1 LQLFIQ
7 VTVKSAVQVVTG
19 DVRVN
24 GAVTSVSDEA
34 NHVEVVSKSR
44 DRKEVFFIK
53 FKALKCGFSK
63 EVKLKRRAKRP
74 PYTFSAFA
82 TPHGFYSKNPVPA
95 ER

>member
-1 LQLFIQ
+1 M
-7 VTVKSAVQVVTG
+7 SAVQVVTG

-24 GAVTSVSDEA
+24 GAVTSV
-34 NHVEVVSKSR
+34 EVVPKSR
-44 DRKEVFFIK
+44 DHKEVFFLKIK

-63 EVKLKRRAKRP
+63 VKLKRREKRSS
-74 PYTFSAFA
+74 YTFSPFA